1 MRFDP
6 TGGDGGGARRKETLS
21 LPIGEF
27 EIARLAREFVLDC
40 VNLVAGAIQADH
52 VSTLLFMATL
62 HANIRHITH
71 DPDLAERL
79 GGGAPP
85 DSERRPVSLY
95 SLARTYHLSYETARR
110 HLHKLVGQGLIERT
124 QDQGL
129 IVPTRALLGPEV
141 AHVVT
146 RNELRTR
153 RFFHRLNGAAGEG
166 VLLPL
171 STGTMRLQISRLTTE
186 YFLTFLRISSE
197 AVSHDLVTTLVFLAL
212 LQAITEQHPVMGG
225 TQLVPTTSVFAAA
238 RQLHLPYE
246 TTRRHVAKL
255 IAAGLCAKA
264 EDGKI
269 RLSVDIKDHPGSGDY
284 LGATIVET
292 CRLAANLTQA
302 GMDLELR
309 A

>member
-1 MRFDP
+1 MD
-6 TGGDGGGARRKETLS
+6 AYS

-40 VNLVAGAIQADH
+40 VNLVAGALKADH

-62 HANIRHITH
+62 HANVRHITH
-71 DPDLAERL
+71 DPDMVQRM

-110 HLHKLVGQGLIERT
+110 HLQKLIEQGWIERA

-129 IVPTRALLGPEV
+129 VVPTRALLGPEV
-141 AHVVT
+141 SDVVT

-153 RFFHRLNGAAGEG
+153 RFFRQLNGGDSEAPP
-166 VLLPL
+166 LPP
-171 STGTMRLQISRLTTE
+171 STGVMRRQISRLTTE
-186 YFLTFLRISSE
+186 YFLIFLRISSE

-225 TQLVPTTSVFAAA
+225 TNLVPTTSVLAAA
-238 RQLHLPYE
+238 RQLNLPYE

-264 EDGKI
+264 DDGKI
-269 RLSVDIKDHPGSGDY
+269 RLSADLKSHPQSDDY

-292 CRLAANLTQA
+292 CRLAANLNQA
-302 GMDLELR
+302 GVDLDMR
-309 A
+309 V

>member
-1 MRFDP
+1 MRYEP
-6 TGGDGGGARRKETLS
+6 SGPGHGAARGGAFS
-21 LPIGEF
+21 LPIGDV

-52 VSTLLFMATL
+52 VSTLLFMAIM

-71 DPDLAERL
+71 DPALAERL

-95 SLARTYHLSYETARR
+95 SLARAYHLSYETARR
-110 HLHKLVGQGLIERT
+110 HLRQLIDAGLVERAS
-124 QDQGL
+124 DQGL

-141 AHVVT
+141 SNVVT

-153 RFFHRLNGAAGEG
+153 RFFRQLNGMTSEG

-171 STGTMRLQISRLTTE
+171 STGTLRRQVSRLTTE
-186 YFLTFLRISSE
+186 YFLVFLRISSE

-225 TQLVPTTSVFAAA
+225 RELIPTTSVYAAA

-246 TTRRHVAKL
+246 TTRRHVGKL
-255 IAAGLCAKA
+255 IAAGLCARA
-264 EDGKI
+264 DDGKI
-269 RLSVDIKDHPGSGDY
+269 RLAADIRQHPQSEGY

-292 CRLAANLTQA
+292 CRLAESLTLA
-302 GMDLELR
+302 GLDLELE

>member
-1 MRFDP
+1 VRYDP
-6 TGGDGGGARRKETLS
+6 NGGEVSAARQDALS

-40 VNLVAGAIQADH
+40 VNLVAGAIDADH

-79 GGGAPP
+79 GGQAPP

-110 HLHKLVGQGLIERT
+110 HLHKLIDSGLVERA

-129 IVPTRALLGPEV
+129 IVPTRALMGSEV
-141 AHVVT
+141 TDVVN
-146 RNELRTR
+146 RNEIRTR
-153 RFFHRLNGAAGEG
+153 RFFRQLNGADAESK
-166 VLLPL
+166 LLPL
-171 STGTMRLQISRLTTE
+171 STGTMRRQISRLTTE

-225 TQLVPTTSVFAAA
+225 TNPVPTASVFAAA
-238 RQLHLPYE
+238 RQLSLPYE
-246 TTRRHVAKL
+246 TARRHVAKL

-264 EDGKI
+264 PDGKI
-269 RLSVDIKDHPGSGDY
+269 RLSSDLKSHPQSDDY

-309 A
+309 T

>member
-1 MRFDP
+1 MRYEP
-6 TGGDGGGARRKETLS
+6 SGPGHGAARGGAFS
-21 LPIGEF
+21 LPIGDV

-52 VSTLLFMATL
+52 VSTLLFMAIM

-71 DPDLAERL
+71 DPALAERL

-95 SLARTYHLSYETARR
+95 SLARAYHLSYETARR
-110 HLHKLVGQGLIERT
+110 HLRQLIDAGLVERAS
-124 QDQGL
+124 DQGL

-141 AHVVT
+141 SNVVT

-153 RFFHRLNGAAGEG
+153 RFFRQLNGMTSEG

-171 STGTMRLQISRLTTE
+171 STGTLRRQVSRLTTE
-186 YFLTFLRISSE
+186 YFLVFLRISSE

-225 TQLVPTTSVFAAA
+225 RELIPTTSVYAAA

-246 TTRRHVAKL
+246 TTRRHVGKL
-255 IAAGLCAKA
+255 ITAGLCARA
-264 EDGKI
+264 DDGKI
-269 RLSVDIKDHPGSGDY
+269 RLAADIRQHPQSEGY

-292 CRLAANLTQA
+292 CRLAESLTLA
-302 GMDLELR
+302 GLDLELE